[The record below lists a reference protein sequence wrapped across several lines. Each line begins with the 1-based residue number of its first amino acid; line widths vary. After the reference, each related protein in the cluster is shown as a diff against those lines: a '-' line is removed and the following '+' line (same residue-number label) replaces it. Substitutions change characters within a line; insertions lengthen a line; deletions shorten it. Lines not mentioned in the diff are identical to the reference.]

1 MRIIAGSRKS
11 RIIKALPNQNT
22 RPTLD
27 VVKEACFASLGP
39 WIESKHVLDLFAGS
53 GNIGLEALSRG
64 AEHTVF
70 VDGSKDAC
78 QIIQE
83 NINSLEFKPS
93 STLLRMDAFQACRYL
108 KNKQMHFDLI
118 YLDPPY
124 AKIDLC
130 KVLKALDPV
139 VHLDTRIIFE
149 CLKDAVVLLPEGY
162 LLDKTNIYGRI
173 ALYFIRRTS

>member
-1 MRIIAGSRKS
+1 MRIIAGTRKS

-27 VVKEACFASLGP
+27 VVKEACFASIGP
-39 WIESKHVLDLFAGS
+39 WIEAKHVLDLFAGS

-64 AEHTVF
+64 AKHTVF

-83 NINSLEFKPS
+83 NINSLEFNTS

-108 KNKQMHFDLI
+108 KNKQMVFDLI

-124 AKIDLC
+124 EKVALS
-130 KVLKALDPV
+130 KVLKALEPLNHMDS
-139 VHLDTRIIFE
+139 LIIYE
-149 CLKDAVVLLPEGY
+149 CLKDEDVLLPEGY
-162 LLDKTNIYGRI
+162 TLDKTNIYGRI

>member
-11 RIIKALPNQNT
+11 RSIKALPGQNT

-27 VVKEACFASLGP
+27 VVKEALFASIGP
-39 WIESKHVLDLFAGS
+39 WIENKHVLDLFAGS

-64 AEHTVF
+64 ADHVVF

-83 NINSLEFKPS
+83 NIQALDFKLET
-93 STLLRMDAFQACRYL
+93 TLLRMDAFQASRYL
-108 KNKQMHFDLI
+108 KNKQMIFDLV

-124 AKIDLC
+124 AKLNLA
-130 KVLKALDPV
+130 KVLKALEPI
-139 VHLDTRIIFE
+139 TNNESKIIYE
-149 CLKDAVVLLPEGY
+149 CLKDEPVDVPEGY
-162 LLDKTNIYGRI
+162 TLDKTSIYGRI
-173 ALYFIRRTS
+173 ALYFMRRKS